1 MSSEEN
7 PIHHSINYIEFPV
20 TDMEATKKFYGSA
33 FEWKFT
39 DYAPSYVGIQKPE
52 GGEVGG
58 FRLEETIKS
67 GGPLVVLYSD
77 NLEDSLKK
85 VTASGGKITKN
96 IFEFPGGRRFEF
108 KDPSGN
114 DLAVWSK

>member
-1 MSSEEN
+1 MSDEI
-7 PIHHSINYIEFPV
+7 PVHHSINYIEFPV
-20 TDMEATKKFYGSA
+20 TDMEATKNFYSSA
-33 FEWKFT
+33 FSWKFT

-58 FRLEETIKS
+58 FRLEKS
-67 GGPLVVLYSD
+67 IIAGGPLVVLYSTD
-77 NLEDSLKK
+77 LKTSLEK
-85 VTASGGKITKN
+85 VTAAGGKVTKE